1 MQSNANLCQIC
12 RSFLIIF
19 EFYVFFIL
27 IKSVNINWDQFS
39 YNLPMLLEQV
49 VYLLLTVGRTFDED
63 MESSLEVVENVRMNL
78 ETTSLSQLSPKV
90 WRWTSYEVEGAIN

>member
-1 MQSNANLCQIC
+1 
-12 RSFLIIF
+12 
-19 EFYVFFIL
+19 
-27 IKSVNINWDQFS
+27 
-39 YNLPMLLEQV
+39 MLLEQV

-90 WRWTSYEVEGAIN
+90 